1 VRPGPIR
8 SAKLD
13 RLASACHALSAGPCL
28 SHRRAGAERWEG
40 AEKKKPPGKNTLIP
54 LSVPEIRHLLWRL
67 VWQNTLEQAF
77 ALAWSVWRR
86 KHQAKAQFYHYQR
99 RNRSG

>member
-1 VRPGPIR
+1 M
-8 SAKLD
+8 A
-13 RLASACHALSAGPCL
+13 
-28 SHRRAGAERWEG
+28 
-40 AEKKKPPGKNTLIP
+40 

-67 VWQNTLEQAF
+67 VWQNTVGQAF
-77 ALAWSVWRR
+77 TLAWSVWRR